1 MIHAFA
7 SVHIHGEFYIY
18 YPDWCPNHHLYA
30 IIMKIN
36 EKFIRCLGEKLK
48 EIQTKRLLVF
58 MFLIYLVLTSKQ
70 QERGSF
76 IYR

>member
-7 SVHIHGEFYIY
+7 SVRIHGEFYIY

-70 QERGSF
+70 QEGGSF

>member
-7 SVHIHGEFYIY
+7 SVRIHGEFYIY

-48 EIQTKRLLVF
+48 EIQTKAAACVYVSCISCFDVQATRERQL
-58 MFLIYLVLTSKQ
+58 YL
-70 QERGSF
+70 
-76 IYR
+76 